1 MSSVHKP
8 DTGDEAMPT
17 VGASP
22 TDVAIGD
29 RVRREMWE
37 RHIPYVRLAEK
48 LGLDQSAGHRRLSG
62 KTAWK
67 VRELLI
73 AAEML
78 GMAVEDLLPPGATMP
93 TGEADEVAS

>member
-1 MSSVHKP
+1 
-8 DTGDEAMPT
+8 MPPP
-17 VGASP
+17 GASP

-62 KTAWK
+62 RTAWK
-67 VRELLI
+67 VRDLLI

-78 GMAVEDLLPPGATMP
+78 GLPVEELLPPGATLP
-93 TGEADEVAS
+93 AGESDEVSA

>member
-1 MSSVHKP
+1 
-8 DTGDEAMPT
+8 MPT
-17 VGASP
+17 PGASP
-22 TDVAIGD
+22 TDVAIGE

-37 RHIPYVRLAEK
+37 RHIPFVRLAER

-62 KTAWK
+62 RTAWK

-78 GMAVEDLLPPGATMP
+78 EMPVEDLLPAGTTLSA
-93 TGEADEVAS
+93 VASGEEKSA